1 MGKYK
6 IVGMAVL
13 VAGFLVGSMYGVSL
27 AQEEGEEGIVAEE
40 ETEFSWG
47 TAKKISSNQIVV
59 TEWDT
64 DRFEEVDVVYTIDPK
79 VKLKNVN
86 SLKDIAAGDKVEI
99 DYVIKDDKRIAKV
112 IVVEK
117 TSVVEVEEIKEEL
130 E

>member
-64 DRFEEVDVVYTIDPK
+64 DRSEEVDVVYIIDSK
-79 VKLKNVN
+79 VELKNVN

-99 DYVIKDDKRIAKV
+99 DYVVKDDKRVVKV

-117 TSVVEVEEIKEEL
+117 IKLEVEEIKEEL